1 MTAAFVT
8 GISLSVA
15 VLGVP
20 VVWLLRR
27 VPSIPMVT
35 RVEAAEPAEPA
46 GRAEGLVP
54 NER

>member
-1 MTAAFVT
+1 MTATFVT

-27 VPSIPMVT
+27 VPSIPVVT
-35 RVEAAEPAEPA
+35 RADAAEPA
-46 GRAEGLVP
+46 GRTEGFAP
-54 NER
+54 TER